1 MKQQG
6 TGGGKMKQQ
15 GTGGGKMKQQGT
27 GGGKMV
33 NGAQFWVFRS
43 LENAF
48 ATIVYLKML
57 SDIDAHNKP

>member
-1 MKQQG
+1 
-6 TGGGKMKQQ
+6 MKQQ

-48 ATIVYLKML
+48 ATIVHLKML